1 MFELL
6 SSIADAPP
14 AVAADRS
21 TALVAVVVTVAAVV
35 AADAERQ
42 SADRSDHLSLADAAD
57 LVVAIRGIGHSQL
70 VGSINLVSLCGLAK
84 VHRRCCGLPRSI
96 DLQ

>member
-42 SADRSDHLSLADAAD
+42 SADRSDHLSSADAAD
-57 LVVAIRGIGHSQL
+57 LVVAICRVAATDSEL
-70 VGSINLVSLCGLAK
+70 YDKL
-84 VHRRCCGLPRSI
+84 I
-96 DLQ
+96 DASTDQHC